1 MGREDDKGTLL
12 VFVMYNNLNVLREI
26 KDGRVSICQLTDQ
39 EYSTETKRKTNEMR
53 RRDHAILTRGT
64 RSPPYRTAARR
75 PQMAAATPACDRT
88 LARGAADL
96 RLGFLIALS
105 SLGIM

>member
-1 MGREDDKGTLL
+1 MLYEPEEQGLL
-12 VFVMYNNLNVLREI
+12 HTGPLHGE
-26 KDGRVSICQLTDQ
+26 
-39 EYSTETKRKTNEMR
+39 
-53 RRDHAILTRGT
+53 
-64 RSPPYRTAARR
+64 

-88 LARGAADL
+88 LAMGAADL